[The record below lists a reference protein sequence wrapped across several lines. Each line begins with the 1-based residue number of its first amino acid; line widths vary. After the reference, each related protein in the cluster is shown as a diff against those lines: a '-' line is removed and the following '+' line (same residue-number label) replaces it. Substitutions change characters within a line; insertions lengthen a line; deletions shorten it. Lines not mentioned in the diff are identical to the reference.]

1 MDRWGCT
8 VIRLAL
14 ACIAVCVA
22 SYVVTVGHAGTSCV
36 EVSQGVWDCHGGPGE
51 EGE

>member
-1 MDRWGCT
+1 M
-8 VIRLAL
+8 IRLVL

-22 SYVVTVGHAGTSCV
+22 SYVVTVGHAGTHCV
-36 EVSQGVWDCHGGPGE
+36 EVSEHVWDCHGGPGL